1 MGTAFSHP
9 QSVSHGLPLLPAH
22 PSPYPPLP
30 PSRWEGGFGVPPA
43 FTHTSF
49 IGLQGGSRTS
59 LEMTIRRKRHS
70 PIPTPSFGRGYRAER
85 DGAHSRSYPI
95 SLFLLPP
102 SAGRDTRI
110 LSGIPPVPYPALRAT
125 FPTRG
130 RQAIRGSQSPA
141 TSHQSLVTPPTQQRK
156 SRRRF
161 PFLAVYRKDD
171 FQRADHTSLLKSPH
185 VLKRARVARSW
196 EMRLFLTASSST
208 MTMTL
213 SR

>member
-1 MGTAFSHP
+1 MHYAGKEPIREYRFSHIRS
-9 QSVSHGLPLLPAH
+9 QSHMDCFHCLLTRL
-22 PSPYPPLP
+22 PLP
-30 PSRWEGGFGVPPA
+30 PARWEGEFGVPPA

-49 IGLQGGSRTS
+49 IGLQGGSRAS
-59 LEMTIRRKRHS
+59 LEMTIRRKRHP
-70 PIPTPSFGRGYRAER
+70 PITPTPFRWKE
-85 DGAHSRSYPI
+85 YPN
-95 SLFLLPP
+95 SVLHT
-102 SAGRDTRI
+102 ACT
-110 LSGIPPVPYPALRAT
+110 LSGPSGHLPHAGKAGDTGIPVP
-125 FPTRG
+125 
-130 RQAIRGSQSPA
+130 
-141 TSHQSLVTPPTQQRK
+141 SHQSLVTKPPTQKRK

-196 EMRLFLTASSST
+196 EMRLFLMASSST

>member
-1 MGTAFSHP
+1 MRRPSPLPLFQRKRVEWYGYRFLTSTVSLTWTAFTACSP
-9 QSVSHGLPLLPAH
+9 VSLS
-22 PSPYPPLP
+22 PSAPFP
-30 PSRWEGGFGVPPA
+30 
-43 FTHTSF
+43 
-49 IGLQGGSRTS
+49 
-59 LEMTIRRKRHS
+59 M
-70 PIPTPSFGRGYRAER
+70 GRGIWCTACFHAHVVYRSARRIEDFAR
-85 DGAHSRSYPI
+85 NDDTQKTAFPHSNP
-95 SLFLLPP
+95 FLWKGLPP

-130 RQAIRGSQSPA
+130 RQAIRGYQSPA
-141 TSHQSLVTPPTQQRK
+141 TSHQSLVTPPTQKRK

>member
-1 MGTAFSHP
+1 MLRREVSRFSMHYAGKELIREYRFLTSAVSLAWTA
-9 QSVSHGLPLLPAH
+9 LLPAH
-22 PSPYPPLP
+22 PSPYPPAPFPMGRGIWCTACFHAHVVYRSARRIEGFARNDDTQETTFP
-30 PSRWEGGFGVPPA
+30 PSPF
-43 FTHTSF
+43 
-49 IGLQGGSRTS
+49 
-59 LEMTIRRKRHS
+59 
-70 PIPTPSFGRGYRAER
+70 
-85 DGAHSRSYPI
+85 
-95 SLFLLPP
+95 PP
-102 SAGRDTRI
+102 SAGRDTRM

-130 RQAIRGSQSPA
+130 RQAIRGYQSPA
-141 TSHQSLVTPPTQQRK
+141 TSHQSLVTTPPTQKRK

-171 FQRADHTSLLKSPH
+171 FERADHTSLLKSPH